1 MSGIPEG
8 EKGEGD
14 EKEGSNG
21 SSQERSVG
29 KLLCSSFSLI
39 IILDIFLQNLKRVK
53 KACLGKLLEMMT
65 LWFTLRIG
73 QLLLAMNQCLVI
85 EIMVIKVILLRKSV
99 RRRKLPL
106 NVVVLCFILVKMRK
120 RMKHMMRNTRR
131 TTGRPVGPGRVARR
145 TDIILKYN

>member
-8 EKGEGD
+8 EKGDGD
-14 EKEGSNG
+14 EKEGSNE

-29 KLLCSSFSLI
+29 KFLSSSFSLI
-39 IILDIFLQNLKRVK
+39 IILEIFLQNLKRVK
-53 KACLGKLLEMMT
+53 KVYHGRLLEMMT

-73 QLLLAMNQCLVI
+73 QQLLVMNQCLVI

-120 RMKHMMRNTRR
+120 RMKEMRNTRR
-131 TTGRPVGPGRVARR
+131 TTGRPVGPGRVGRR